1 MIKFNEDEKFY
12 RDDNPYSNNLN
23 GTIGMPLVRR
33 TFPQLFASQI
43 VGVVPTNEPQRIIIC
58 T

>member
-12 RDDNPYSNNLN
+12 KEDKR
-23 GTIGMPLVRR
+23 V
-33 TFPQLFASQI
+33 FPELLASQT
-43 VGVVPTNEPQRIIIC
+43 VGVVPTNEPQRTIIC